1 MVAKE
6 TTQPSN
12 TPQVRAPSGRSAPVL
27 ALSRSNEPRTPQ
39 RISDSVYEALTEA
52 IRDLRLLPGDPISEP
67 SVAEWL
73 NVSRSP
79 VREAIAR
86 LVDLGLVIV
95 KPQVGSYI
103 APISLQEV
111 EEAAFIRSALETS
124 AFKRAIRDGVPDTTH
139 IQRYVDMNRHAA
151 EAADVE
157 TFFETDEKLHQN
169 VFELAGLGKIWG
181 VVRRIKIQLDRLR
194 RLSLPRVI
202 SNPVLVEEHQLIVD
216 YLRTRNE
223 KLGVEVIERHATR
236 IFYTI
241 EDHRSL
247 YPEYFSGDHPSLSNV
262 AK

>member
-1 MVAKE
+1 MVTNKS
-6 TTQPSN
+6 TQSIS
-12 TPQVRAPSGRSAPVL
+12 TQRGKTPSGRSSPTIGL
-27 ALSRSNEPRTPQ
+27 DRSIPPRAPQ

-52 IRDLRLLPGDPISEP
+52 IRDLRLLPGAPISEP

-86 LVDLGLVIV
+86 LVDLGLVTV

-124 AFKRAIRDGVPDTTH
+124 AFKRAIRDGAPDTTE
-139 IQRYVDMNRHAA
+139 IQRLVDMNKTAA
-151 EAADVE
+151 ESGDIE
-157 TFFETDEKLHQN
+157 TFFDTDEKLHQN
-169 VFELAGLGKIWG
+169 VFELAGLGRIWN
-181 VVRRIKIQLDRLR
+181 VVRRTKIQLDRLR
-194 RLSLPRVI
+194 RLSLPRVM

-216 YLRTRNE
+216 CLRTRNE
-223 KLGVEVIERHATR
+223 QLGVEVIERHATR
-236 IFYTI
+236 IFHTI

-247 YPEYFSGDHPSLSNV
+247 YPDYFSE
-262 AK
+262 

>member
-1 MVAKE
+1 VVAQE
-6 TTQPSN
+6 STQGLNAPKGK
-12 TPQVRAPSGRSAPVL
+12 APSGRAFPVITL
-27 ALSRSNEPRTPQ
+27 DRAISPRTPQ

-52 IRDLRLLPGDPISEP
+52 VRDLRLLPGEPISET

-86 LVDLGLVIV
+86 LVDLGLVVV

-124 AFKRAIRDGVPDTTH
+124 AFKRAIRDGVPDTTE
-139 IQRYVDMNRHAA
+139 IQRHVDMNRGAA
-151 EAADVE
+151 EAGDVE

-169 VFELAGLGKIWG
+169 VFELAGLGKIWD
-181 VVRRIKIQLDRLR
+181 VVRRTKIQLDRLR

-216 YLRTRNE
+216 CLRTQNE

-236 IFYTI
+236 IFHTI

-247 YPEYFSGDHPSLSNV
+247 YPDYFSDEQSPFGNV
-262 AK
+262 AN